1 MSDPRGKNAVVRKTT
16 LRRVGQA
23 RRATAA
29 RVASVK
35 AAPVVRVN
43 GRSALD
49 RQTKAVVG
57 KPSRE
62 AFRLLDE
69 GKLRGTIAEVELK
82 MLRYLTA

>member
-1 MSDPRGKNAVVRKTT
+1 VRKTT
-16 LRRVGQA
+16 PRRGVRV
-23 RRATAA
+23 RRAGVAA
-29 RVASVK
+29 RTASAKAPPIVRVK
-35 AAPVVRVN
+35 A
-43 GRSALD
+43 RSALD
-49 RQTKAVVG
+49 RQTRAIVG

>member
-1 MSDPRGKNAVVRKTT
+1 MKKTTPRGAVRVR
-16 LRRVGQA
+16 RSA
-23 RRATAA
+23 IAA
-29 RVASVK
+29 RTASAETPPIIRVK
-35 AAPVVRVN
+35 A
-43 GRSALD
+43 RSALD
-49 RQTKAVVG
+49 RQTKAIVG